1 MKLTVEELCTAIR
14 ALECFNVYTP
24 IRYAKMAGS
33 KELADKMQKEIDRL
47 KQENKDETTTNTD
60 TITNHS
66 SLPSI

>member
-1 MKLTVEELCTAIR
+1 MKLTVEELYTAIR

-47 KQENKDETTTNTD
+47 KQENKDEN
-60 TITNHS
+60 
-66 SLPSI
+66 